1 MVGMKSPLRVIA
13 RTAFLLVVLVLMAA
27 GLVLAWF
34 TSWRSDKLAFLDG
47 ASEIVETKAGPVEYL
62 AGGDGPVALVFHGA
76 PGGCDQAM
84 LLGAG
89 LRDEGF
95 QVIAPSRPGYLRTP
109 LATGLL
115 PEQQA
120 DAMAALLDNLGVQS
134 AAVLG
139 FSEGAPAALFFA
151 LRHPRRISA
160 LALVSPVTKRFDPNA
175 RPGGSEFGRDISK
188 GLTGDVGSWLG
199 VEIAERDPL
208 RGLDWLLALTSAQE
222 PVQRAASALFI
233 AGNLEQRDW
242 YRSFQGTF
250 APLSPRE
257 TGARNDAIQLR
268 GLQDF
273 AFPKIAVPTLLIHG
287 ALDRC
292 VPLADSEAA
301 AAKIPGATLL
311 TVPDAGH
318 IVQLGEHGGEVRKKL
333 VEFFRAGSGGQAN
346 P

>member
-1 MVGMKSPLRVIA
+1 MKSPLRVIA
-13 RTAFLLVVLVLMAA
+13 RIAFLLVVLVLMAV
-27 GLVLAWF
+27 GLTLAWF
-34 TSWRSDKLAFLDG
+34 TSWRSDKFAVLDG
-47 ASEIVETKAGPVEYL
+47 ASEIVETKAGAVEYQ
-62 AGGDGPVALVFHGA
+62 AGGDGPVVLVFHGA
-76 PGGCDQAM
+76 PGGYDQAM
-84 LLGAG
+84 LLGVG
-89 LRDEGF
+89 LRVEGF
-95 QVIAPSRPGYLRTP
+95 QVVAPSRPGYLRTP

-120 DAMAALLDNLGVQS
+120 DAMAALLDDLGVQS

-139 FSEGAPAALFFA
+139 FSEGAPAAIFFA
-151 LRHPRRISA
+151 LRHPQRISA

-175 RPGGSEFGRDISK
+175 KTAGSQFGRDILK

-208 RGLDWLLALTSAQE
+208 RGLDWLLSLTSNQE
-222 PVQRAASALFI
+222 PVQRATSARFI
-233 AGNLEQRDW
+233 AASLEQRDW
-242 YRSFQGTF
+242 YRSLMGTF

-257 TGARNDAIQLR
+257 TGTRNDALQLR
-268 GLQDF
+268 SLQDF
-273 AFPKIAVPTLLIHG
+273 AFPKITTPTLLIHG

-311 TVPDAGH
+311 AIPDAGH
-318 IVQLGEHGGEVRKKL
+318 IVQLGENGGEVRRKL
-333 VEFFRAGSGGQAN
+333 VEFFRASSGGQGN